1 MGMTEPL
8 SQPQV
13 WRPVHL
19 EVLTVC
25 LLPLVV
31 GEARGHAAGVGD
43 RNRHN

>member
-1 MGMTEPL
+1 
-8 SQPQV
+8 
-13 WRPVHL
+13 
-19 EVLTVC
+19 VC